1 MEQLDNKGV
10 TTNTEEGDSQ
20 KQLLYSSVC
29 TGPYSDSGL
38 GGSWQA
44 AGVVNS
50 IKYSQ
55 RLGSDVDFTAVSF
68 PQINVTWKT
77 GAL

>member
-1 MEQLDNKGV
+1 MKVCRQILKKD
-10 TTNTEEGDSQ
+10 DSQ
-20 KQLLYSSVC
+20 MKMLYSSVC
-29 TGPYSDSGL
+29 TGGYRESGL

-55 RLGSDVDFTAVSF
+55 RLGSDVDVTAVSF
-68 PQINVTWKT
+68 PQINET
-77 GAL
+77 

>member
-1 MEQLDNKGV
+1 MK
-10 TTNTEEGDSQ
+10 T
-20 KQLLYSSVC
+20 LYSSQC
-29 TGPYSDSGL
+29 SGGWSESGL

-55 RLGSDVDFTAVSF
+55 RLGSDVDVTAVSV
-68 PQINVTWKT
+68 PQINDT
-77 GAL
+77 

>member
-1 MEQLDNKGV
+1 MKMSASILKVCRQIFKKD
-10 TTNTEEGDSQ
+10 DSQ
-20 KQLLYSSVC
+20 TKMLYSSVC
-29 TGPYSDSGL
+29 SGGSSESGL

-55 RLGSDVDFTAVSF
+55 RLGSDVDVTAVSF
-68 PQINVTWKT
+68 PQINDT
-77 GAL
+77 